1 MHGRIQIWVKRY
13 RADEIESVLENH
25 LLKVI
30 NQAGYLD
37 GVEKSVSA
45 SILSDK
51 ESVVTQ
57 KNSSSKALGQIDSD
71 IKSLVRLQ
79 MQTDNM
85 ELQNLYS
92 GQIIELQEQRKK
104 ERETLDRCELLL
116 ADIIDPKKFVNGLQ
130 EGLKRLQLAWA
141 KANPKMRKALLRVV
155 VDKLIFKEGQAQVFY
170 RQINQGSD
178 DGKSKNKVVN
188 LSEKRE
194 STKMNVKHQSQASV
208 EASGDAFHM
217 SLELFRKSS
226 HNPVDQGWYIGKNG
240 CGEGICTRP
249 EEPLT

>member
-1 MHGRIQIWVKRY
+1 M
-13 RADEIESVLENH
+13 
-25 LLKVI
+25 
-30 NQAGYLD
+30 
-37 GVEKSVSA
+37 
-45 SILSDK
+45 
-51 ESVVTQ
+51 
-57 KNSSSKALGQIDSD
+57 
-71 IKSLVRLQ
+71 
-79 MQTDNM
+79 
-85 ELQNLYS
+85 
-92 GQIIELQEQRKK
+92 
-104 ERETLDRCELLL
+104 
-116 ADIIDPKKFVNGLQ
+116 
-130 EGLKRLQLAWA
+130 AWA

-226 HNPVDQGWYIGKNG
+226 HNPMDQGWYIGKNG
-240 CGEGICTRP
+240 CGSRI
-249 EEPLT
+249 